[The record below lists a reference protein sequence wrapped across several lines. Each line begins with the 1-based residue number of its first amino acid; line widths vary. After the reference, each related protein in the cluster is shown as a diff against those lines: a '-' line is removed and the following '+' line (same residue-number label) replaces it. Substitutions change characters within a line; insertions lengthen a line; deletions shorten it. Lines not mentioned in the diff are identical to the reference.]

1 MKHTAFLFLIIAL
14 FIGSADAQ
22 IIRTIAGNGTLGFS
36 GDGGAAISAEFNGLF
51 GMCFD
56 KEGNLY
62 VADYYNNRIR
72 KINTI
77 GIVTTIAG
85 ISGGP
90 YIVIDGHPATISA
103 LNHPT
108 DVAVDGHGN
117 VYIADEEN
125 DRIRMVDT
133 LGIIHT
139 VAGGGFGGDGVLAVA
154 SALLKPTGVTL
165 DKIGNIYIAD
175 GLHNRVRMVD
185 TSGIITTI
193 AGTGTGGIGGDG
205 GPATAAKLNQ
215 PWGVRLDKSGNIYVS
230 VYNNVKKI
238 SLGGI
243 ISNIAG
249 IDTGGYNGDNIPATN
264 AKLLWP
270 RGISVDD
277 SLNIFIPDAMNQRV
291 RKVDKLGIIT
301 TIAGNGT
308 GGYNGDGIAAA
319 DAQVYAPEG
328 IAVDKYGNIYISD
341 GGNGRVRSIRSFV
354 FVPTLENR
362 SGSLNTYPNP
372 NKGHFIATVISA
384 IDERIK
390 IKITNIAGNVMK
402 ELDGVTNK
410 AALIDFDAPD
420 GIYFVTAIAASGIWN
435 TKILLSK

>member
-1 MKHTAFLFLIIAL
+1 MKYTAFLFLIIAL
-14 FIGSADAQ
+14 FICSADAQ

-36 GDGGAAISAEFNGLF
+36 GDGGAAINAEFNGLG

-56 KEGNLY
+56 IDGNLY

-72 KINTI
+72 KISTA

-90 YIVIDGHPATISA
+90 YIVTDGHPATNSA

-108 DVAVDGHGN
+108 DVAVDSRGN
-117 VYIADEEN
+117 VYIADEDN
-125 DRIRMVDT
+125 DRIRMIDT
-133 LGIIHT
+133 LGIMHT
-139 VAGGGFGGDGVLAVA
+139 AAGGGFGGDGIPAISASLA
-154 SALLKPTGVTL
+154 KPTGVAV
-165 DKIGNIYIAD
+165 DNGGNIYIAD
-175 GLHNRVRMVD
+175 GLHNLVRMVD
-185 TSGIITTI
+185 TFGIITTI
-193 AGTGTGGIGGDG
+193 AGTGTRGSGGYG
-205 GPATAAKLNQ
+205 GPATAAKLAQ
-215 PWGVRLDKSGNIYVS
+215 PWGIRLDKSGNIYVS

-238 SLGGI
+238 SLAGI

-264 AKLLWP
+264 AKLFWP
-270 RGISVDD
+270 SGISVDD
-277 SLNIFIPDAMNQRV
+277 SFNIYIPDARNQRV

-308 GGYNGDGIAAA
+308 GGYNGDGIAAT
-319 DAQVYAPEG
+319 DAQVYAPQG
-328 IAVDKYGNIYISD
+328 TAIDSYGNIYISD

-354 FVPTLENR
+354 FVPELESH
-362 SGSLNTYPNP
+362 SGRMNTYPNP

-390 IKITNIAGNVMK
+390 LKITNIAGNVMK

-420 GIYFVTAIAASGIWN
+420 GIYFVTAIGASNVWSSQ
-435 TKILLSK
+435 ILLSK